1 MRKFARNPLRWLR
14 TWASGHM
21 RSRRVRVISSVVV
34 AVLAVGGVGVAALL
48 AMDTN
53 SSAGA
58 ISNPTRSPA
67 EGGADLFA
75 SPLPSETALP
85 TPTFTLTSETPHP
98 EQPPNQPP
106 PKAPAPPAPGY
117 QGAPAT
123 NPSEAVAHAVTV
135 GKSRGERVAAAVLDR
150 RTGTFYGAGDVDYG
164 FASAS
169 VMKTFI
175 AARLLVDGKANDPA
189 IKDQMRRMIV
199 ASDDK
204 AATALYP
211 LVGREDVVPWVA
223 SRYHISGLAPANIP
237 NYWGLTRI
245 TARAMVN
252 FYAAVARDSVVG
264 PWLMD
269 AMAHAQANGSDG
281 FAQLFGIPAAA
292 KSWRVKQGWMC
303 CLESVTR
310 MHSTGFVD
318 GDRYTVALLT
328 EGGKSVYG
336 SIGAQTLTLM
346 AKALMPGGS
355 IPWSGPQPP
364 DEPLPT
370 PTTPAPTSKPTPTP
384 SPTPTT
390 PPPSPSTTSPSTTPS
405 AKETS
410 GPPSIG

>member
-1 MRKFARNPLRWLR
+1 
-14 TWASGHM
+14 
-21 RSRRVRVISSVVV
+21 
-34 AVLAVGGVGVAALL
+34 
-48 AMDTN
+48 MDTN
-53 SSAGA
+53 SSAVA
-58 ISNPTRSPA
+58 TPDPTWSPA
-67 EGGADLFA
+67 EVGADLFA
-75 SPLPSETALP
+75 SPLPSETAVP
-85 TPTFTLTSETPHP
+85 TPTFTLTSETPRP

-106 PKAPAPPAPGY
+106 PKAPAPPARGY

-135 GKSRGERVAAAVLDR
+135 GRSRGERVAAAVLDR

-169 VMKTFI
+169 VVKTFI
-175 AARLLVDGKANDPA
+175 AARLLADGKASDPA
-189 IKDQMRRMIV
+189 ISDQMWRMIV

-211 LVGREDVVPWVA
+211 LVGREGVVPWVA
-223 SRYHISGLAPANIP
+223 SRYHISGLEPANIP

-269 AMAHAQANGSDG
+269 AMAHAQAHASDG

-328 EGGKSVYG
+328 EGAKSVYG

-346 AKALMPGGS
+346 AQALMPAGS

-364 DEPLPT
+364 DEPSPT
-370 PTTPAPTSKPTPTP
+370 PTTPAPTSTPT
-384 SPTPTT
+384 PTPTT
-390 PPPSPSTTSPSTTPS
+390 PPPSTTSPPTTPS
-405 AKETS
+405 ATETS
-410 GPPSIG
+410 GPPSGG